1 MAQYERQYETTIVI
15 DSFLKGDDI
24 KDFVTKLQN
33 FIKNNG
39 GRIDGLE
46 EWGKKRLAYEIN
58 RKQYANY
65 IYILFTG
72 PSSLPE
78 LLEREYRL
86 EESVIRYLT
95 VIADPRALAE
105 RSAAKAPPKPAA
117 ASEKSQLAD
126 APVTTEVS
134 PSETKPDEVE
144 TSDAPEDEVEKK
156 EEATLSE

>member
-1 MAQYERQYETTIVI
+1 MTQYERQYETTIVV
-15 DSFLKGDDI
+15 DSFLKGDEI

-39 GRIDGLE
+39 GNVDSLE

-72 PSSLPE
+72 PSTLPE

-105 RSAAKAPPKPAA
+105 RTAAKAPPVPVATP
-117 ASEKSQLAD
+117 EKSESPET
-126 APVTTEVS
+126 PVTTEAS
-134 PSETKPDEVE
+134 PPEVKPDAVEV
-144 TSDAPEDEVEKK
+144 TDAPEGEVEKK
-156 EEATLSE
+156 EEAAVSE

>member
-15 DSFLKGDDI
+15 DSFLKGDEI

-39 GRIDGLE
+39 GRVDSLE

-72 PSSLPE
+72 PSTLPE

-105 RSAAKAPPKPAA
+105 RSAAKAPPKPVTAA
-117 ASEKSQLAD
+117 ETKSAD
-126 APVTTEVS
+126 APVTTEVT
-134 PSETKPDEVE
+134 PPETTPEAVE
-144 TSDAPEDEVEKK
+144 TSDAPEGEVEK
-156 EEATLSE
+156 EEATVS